1 MKKFIASLSI
11 IVLTLGPTISCASA
25 PTSVVTPAGKAAY
38 SADQVVSAIGI
49 FQDAAISANS
59 SKLISDADTRLIV
72 TFSKGAVATITAA
85 QSGWQSAV
93 ITALTQLQNALSPS
107 AQTKYGSYIT
117 LIKTIV
123 QGIS

>member
-11 IVLTLGPTISCASA
+11 VLLTLGPAISCASA
-25 PTSVVTPAGKAAY
+25 PTSVQTPAGKAAY

-49 FQDAAISANS
+49 FQDAAISANAN
-59 SKLISDADTRLIV
+59 KLISDADTRLIV
-72 TFSKGAVATITAA
+72 TFAKSAVATIVAA
-85 QSGWQSAV
+85 QTGWQAGV
-93 ITALTQLQNALSPS
+93 ITGLTQLQNSLSAS

>member
-1 MKKFIASLSI
+1 MKSFLIIAIALF
-11 IVLTLGPTISCASA
+11 TFSCASA

-59 SKLISDADTRLIV
+59 NKLISDADTRLIV

-93 ITALTQLQNALSPS
+93 TTGLTQLNNSLSPT
-107 AQTKYGSYIT
+107 AKTKYGSYIT
-117 LIKTIV
+117 LIETIIA
-123 QGIS
+123 GIS